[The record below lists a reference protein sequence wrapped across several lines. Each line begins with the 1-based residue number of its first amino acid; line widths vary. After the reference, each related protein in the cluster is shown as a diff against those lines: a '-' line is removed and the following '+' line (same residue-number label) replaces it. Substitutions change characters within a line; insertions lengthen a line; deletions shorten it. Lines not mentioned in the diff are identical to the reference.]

1 MSQLLSSL
9 SFLAPVL
16 NYLFSKVLS
25 YFSKTAHIDAI
36 CCPYIEKSLLDN
48 LSSKNTYIVNLDD
61 EIKNSLDVDEKEQ
74 KPIGALISARI
85 IFNKSGNI
93 VDELKDVIM
102 NSSNAITNFIFISID
117 YRLLKYSQTGSKIL
131 YCMPSD
137 AYYQI
142 LKQNPEFDNVL
153 YTKIKTDLILR
164 KSEKINVYHSLNDL
178 QNIICK
184 NFSNVNIK
192 I

>member
-1 MSQLLSSL
+1 MLYAFYILINHYQIILQ
-9 SFLAPVL
+9 V
-16 NYLFSKVLS
+16 K
-25 YFSKTAHIDAI
+25 ID
-36 CCPYIEKSLLDN
+36 E
-48 LSSKNTYIVNLDD
+48 

-131 YCMPSD
+131 YCIPSD
-137 AYYQI
+137 AYYKI
-142 LKQNPEFDNVL
+142 LKQTPEFDDVL
-153 YTKIKTDLILR
+153 YT
-164 KSEKINVYHSLNDL
+164 
-178 QNIICK
+178 
-184 NFSNVNIK
+184 
-192 I
+192 